1 MKTNETNLDD
11 ILGALSVSN
20 IKSKQEEKPKNEPKS
35 LKEEL
40 EETLRGLNELID
52 SNASILE
59 EAKRLVETTGEPE
72 FLEAYSNIGKSQSEA
87 FKNKVKLLLEKE
99 KNDITKE
106 TKEKELSI
114 KDKLAEY
121 TINKSG
127 PAALPSGSTLN
138 QTNVIMS
145 GSREEM
151 FNMLLKIQEKEDI
164 KIIDNTPQPVST
176 QQEDQ

>member
-1 MKTNETNLDD
+1 MKQEQTDLDD

-20 IKSKQEEKPKNEPKS
+20 IK
-35 LKEEL
+35 KEQDSNDEQNSSSDEL
-40 EETLRGLNELID
+40 SETIKGLNDLIK

-99 KNDITKE
+99 KNDIMKQ
-106 TKEKELSI
+106 TKEKEIAI
-114 KDKLAEY
+114 KDKLAEF
-121 TINKSG
+121 TINKGVPSL
-127 PAALPSGSTLN
+127 PAGSTLN
-138 QTNVIMS
+138 QTNVIMN

-151 FNMLLKIQEKEDI
+151 FEMLLKIQEKESVNV
-164 KIIDNTPQPVST
+164 IDCPVINKEG
-176 QQEDQ
+176 Q

>member
-1 MKTNETNLDD
+1 MKSDETSLDD

-20 IKSKQEEKPKNEPKS
+20 IQPKQEENKQQKQPKT
-35 LKEEL
+35 LKDEL
-40 EETLRGLNELID
+40 EETLKGLNELIE

-87 FKNKVKLLLEKE
+87 FKNKVKLLVEKE
-99 KNDITKE
+99 KNDIMKE

-114 KDKLAEY
+114 KDKLAEH
-121 TINKSG
+121 TINKTG

-151 FNMLLKIQEKEDI
+151 FEMLLKIQEKEQI
-164 KIIDNTPQPVST
+164 KIIDSDTINK
-176 QQEDQ
+176 EDQ

>member
-1 MKTNETNLDD
+1 MKTDETSLDD

-20 IKSKQEEKPKNEPKS
+20 IQPKQEENKQQKQPKT
-35 LKEEL
+35 LKDEL
-40 EETLRGLNELID
+40 EETLRGLNELIE

-87 FKNKVKLLLEKE
+87 FKNKVKLLVEKE
-99 KNDITKE
+99 KNDIMKE

-114 KDKLAEY
+114 KDKLAEH
-121 TINKSG
+121 TISKSG

-151 FNMLLKIQEKEDI
+151 FEMLLKIQEKEQI
-164 KIIDNTPQPVST
+164 KIIDSDTINK
-176 QQEDQ
+176 EDQ

>member
-1 MKTNETNLDD
+1 MKSDETSLDD

-20 IKSKQEEKPKNEPKS
+20 IQPKQEENKQQKHPKT
-35 LKEEL
+35 LKDEL
-40 EETLRGLNELID
+40 EETLRGLNELIE

-87 FKNKVKLLLEKE
+87 FKNKVKLLVEKE
-99 KNDITKE
+99 KNDIMKE
-106 TKEKELSI
+106 TKEKELTI
-114 KDKLAEY
+114 KDKLAEH
-121 TINKSG
+121 TISKSG

-151 FNMLLKIQEKEDI
+151 FEMLLKIQEKEQI
-164 KIIDNTPQPVST
+164 KIIDSDTINK
-176 QQEDQ
+176 EDQ

>member
-1 MKTNETNLDD
+1 MKSDETSLDD

-20 IKSKQEEKPKNEPKS
+20 IQPKQENKQEKQPKT
-35 LKEEL
+35 LKDEL
-40 EETLRGLNELID
+40 EETLRGLNELIE

-87 FKNKVKLLLEKE
+87 FKNKVKLLVEKE
-99 KNDITKE
+99 KNDIIKE
-106 TKEKELSI
+106 TKEKELTI
-114 KDKLAEY
+114 KDKLAEH
-121 TINKSG
+121 TISKSG

-151 FNMLLKIQEKEDI
+151 FEMLLKIQEKEQI
-164 KIIDNTPQPVST
+164 KIIDSEIINK
-176 QQEDQ
+176 EDT

>member
-1 MKTNETNLDD
+1 MKNDETSLDD
-11 ILGALSVSN
+11 ILGALSVNNIQQKQQPKQINSN
-20 IKSKQEEKPKNEPKS
+20 TTLKN
-35 LKEEL
+35 EL
-40 EETLRGLNELID
+40 EETLKGLNDLIE

-72 FLEAYSNIGKSQSEA
+72 FLEAYSSIGKSQSEA

-99 KNDITKE
+99 KNDIIKE

-114 KDKLAEY
+114 KDKLAEH
-121 TINKSG
+121 TISKGG

-138 QTNVIMS
+138 QTNVIMT

-151 FNMLLKIQEKEDI
+151 FDMLLKIQEKEDV
-164 KIIDNTPQPVST
+164 KIIEADISK
-176 QQEDQ
+176 EDQ